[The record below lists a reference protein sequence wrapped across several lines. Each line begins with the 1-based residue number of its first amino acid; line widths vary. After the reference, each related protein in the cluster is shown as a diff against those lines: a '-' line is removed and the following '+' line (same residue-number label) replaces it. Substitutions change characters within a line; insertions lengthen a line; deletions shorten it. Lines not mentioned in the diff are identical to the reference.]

1 MKRYLFLAM
10 IPAACWLGCDKDN
23 ASSTTNTTAATQAA
37 PDNTKVN
44 ERDRTPTYTP
54 MDQGNDALDL
64 RMTQQIRQ
72 SLVGD
77 DQLSMDAK
85 NVKVITQKGFVILRG
100 PVKTDAEKQRVESVA
115 LGVAGSPAKLDS
127 ELQVEAH

>member
-1 MKRYLFLAM
+1 MKRYLFLAV
-10 IPAACWLGCDKDN
+10 IPALCWLGCDKDN
-23 ASSTTNTTAATQAA
+23 TSSTTQTTAATQAA

-44 ERDRTPTYTP
+44 ERDRAPTYTP
-54 MDQGNDALDL
+54 MDQSNDALDL

-85 NVKVITQKGFVILRG
+85 NIKVITQKGFVILRG
-100 PVKTDAEKQRVESVA
+100 PVKTDAEKQRIEAMA

-127 ELQVEAH
+127 ELQVETQ